1 MKFLKNL
8 QKLEL
13 RKRKIIYWILV
24 ILVSVLLFF
33 VWLRLTIP
41 RFRDIGKDN
50 FFDSVK
56 EPPEIEMLEIEIPSI
71 PTSII
76 N

>member
-1 MKFLKNL
+1 MRSLKNL

-13 RKRKIIYWILV
+13 GKRKVIFWILV
-24 ILVSVLLFF
+24 VLVAILLFF

-41 RFRDIGKDN
+41 RFKNIGEDN

-56 EPPEIEMLEIEIPSI
+56 EPPEINIPEIEFPSI
-71 PTSII
+71 PTSTI